1 MDEAINNMDNKS
13 ILILIIMLFTFVTG
27 NIIFTLYIFNSLK
40 DKEGPRGPQGRK
52 GDTCVPDRYVID
64 SIVPVADAASS

>member
-1 MDEAINNMDNKS
+1 MEEAINNMDNKS

-40 DKEGPRGPQGRK
+40 DKHGPRGPQGQQ
-52 GDTCVPDRYVID
+52 GDTCVPDQYVIS
-64 SIVPVADAASS
+64 SIVPIPQ